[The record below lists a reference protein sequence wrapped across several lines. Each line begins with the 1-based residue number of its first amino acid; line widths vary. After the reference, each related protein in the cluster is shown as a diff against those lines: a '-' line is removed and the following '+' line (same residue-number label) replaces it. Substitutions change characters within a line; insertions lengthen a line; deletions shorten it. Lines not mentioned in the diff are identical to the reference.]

1 MEDHH
6 SDLERLTGPDRRLAV
21 PRPSGLG
28 GLVIFIGI
36 LIAAGLVALWPGD
49 RPDLELGLIGFAGD
63 TVQAEVGVVAQE
75 PCSYAPDAQCTLV
88 EFLVIEEGA
97 ESYGHTPE
105 MEFAVEPGQP
115 DLERGDVVFLS
126 VAELPDGSLAFQYA
140 DQDRRLLLIGL
151 AALFAVAVVGL
162 GRIRGLA
169 ALAGLA
175 VSVAVLIYFMLPA
188 IVQGRDAV
196 LVAVVGGGAIALVSL
211 YLAHGYNPLTHVAAL
226 GAFSA
231 LLLTIGLSAAVV
243 ALAEFTGLVNEEAF
257 YLLSIPTLDLQGLLL
272 AGLVLGAIGAL
283 DDVTV
288 TQASAVWEVHTA
300 NPALAPDALYSAG
313 IRVGRDH
320 IVSTV
325 NTLLLAY
332 AGAALPL
339 LILFTLSDQGLWVV
353 ASSEVVAV
361 EIARTLVG
369 SIGLVAAVPITTW
382 LGSRVVSVRK

>member
-1 MEDHH
+1 MGDYD
-6 SDLERLTGPDRRLAV
+6 SDLEKLTGPDRRLAV
-21 PRPSGLG
+21 PRPGGLG
-28 GLVIFIGI
+28 SLVIVIGLV
-36 LIAAGLVALWPGD
+36 IAAGLVALWPRD
-49 RPDLELGLIGFAGD
+49 PPDLDLGLIGFAGD
-63 TVQAEVGVVAQE
+63 TVRAEVGVVARE
-75 PCSYAPDAQCTLV
+75 PCSYAPQAECTLV

-97 ESYGHTPE
+97 DSYGQTPE

-115 DLERGDVVFLS
+115 HLERGDVVYLS
-126 VAELPDGSLAFQYA
+126 VGELDDGSLTFQYA
-140 DQDRRLLLIGL
+140 DQDRGPVLIGL
-151 AALFAVAVVGL
+151 AVLFAAAVVTL
-162 GRIRGLA
+162 GRVRGVA
-169 ALAGLA
+169 ALVGLA
-175 VSVAVLIYFMLPA
+175 VSVAVLVYFMLPA
-188 IVQGRDAV
+188 IVQGKDAV
-196 LVAVVGGGAIALVSL
+196 LVAVVGGGVIALVSL

-231 LLLTIGLSAAVV
+231 LLITIGLSAAVM

-257 YLLSIPTLDLQGLLL
+257 YLLSIPTLDLRGLVL

-288 TQASAVWEVHTA
+288 TQASAVWEVHSA
-300 NPALAPDALYSAG
+300 NPALGSDALYSAG

-332 AGAALPL
+332 AGASLPL
-339 LILFTLSDQGLWVV
+339 LILFTLSDQGLGVV

-369 SIGLVAAVPITTW
+369 SIGLVTAVPITTW
-382 LGSRVVSVRK
+382 LGSRVVGRA